1 MFLFYL
7 KLPDWASFSILVDVS
22 LLITFVAA
30 EFDIFR
36 DRWLWPLMSVLVGVF
51 GLLRW
56 VELIPTKLKIETAV
70 DDFIFKKVKKIL
82 NRE

>member
-30 EFDIFR
+30 EFDVFR

-51 GLLRW
+51 GLL
-56 VELIPTKLKIETAV
+56 TSKLSVVLKLLTSRFEVGVFGLLTS
-70 DDFIFKKVKKIL
+70 
-82 NRE
+82 